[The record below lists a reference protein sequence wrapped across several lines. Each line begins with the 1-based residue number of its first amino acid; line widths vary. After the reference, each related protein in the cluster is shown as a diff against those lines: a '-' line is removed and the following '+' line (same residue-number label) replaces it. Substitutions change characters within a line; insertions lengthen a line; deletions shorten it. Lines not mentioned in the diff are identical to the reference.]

1 MDSLLGAVDENSKKI
16 YKNKKIIEKI
26 HLIRPPPP
34 QSSKDVFYLSRCS
47 VNKNKKKKEIKKKN
61 HFCLVF

>member
-26 HLIRPPPP
+26 HLIRLPPP

-47 VNKNKKKKEIKKKN
+47 VNKNKKKKEVKKKN